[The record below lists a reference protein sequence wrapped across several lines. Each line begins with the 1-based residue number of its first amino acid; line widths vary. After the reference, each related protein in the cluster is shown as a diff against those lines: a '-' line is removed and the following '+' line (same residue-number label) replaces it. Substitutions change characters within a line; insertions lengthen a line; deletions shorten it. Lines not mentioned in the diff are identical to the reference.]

1 MVVRGAEKN
10 LPFPYVIPAQYEY
23 YFIQHVMTNDNIKM
37 SRNKCKTIWSISFS
51 RH

>member
-23 YFIQHVMTNDNIKM
+23 YFYTTCNDQ
-37 SRNKCKTIWSISFS
+37 
-51 RH
+51 